1 MALSGVKASQDT
13 LLRALMVDYLA
24 RLSWLKTKGG
34 QNNRNKPKS
43 IYEMMISRDDSE
55 VIAFNSSEDFEAAR
69 EKILRGETNGN

>member
-1 MALSGVKASQDT
+1 
-13 LLRALMVDYLA
+13 MVDYLA
-24 RLSWLKTKGG
+24 RLSWLKTKDG

-55 VIAFNSSEDFEAAR
+55 VIAFSSSEDFEAAR